1 MLRKFDELKIRP
13 VIDSVYSFND
23 ARKAFD
29 RLEEGAFGKIV
40 IRVRD

>member
-1 MLRKFDELKIRP
+1 MLRKFDEVKLRP
-13 VIDSVYSFND
+13 VIDSVHSFNE
-23 ARKAFD
+23 APKAFD